1 MSIGYGSSVIWIPP
15 KTFICPSGKLRTEIT
30 SLLAKYTSPGLSD
43 TTFFH
48 GVEKYLFK
56 RKEVKFSDTK
66 KLNTLLKGKHFSNSF
81 KLNMWKDK
89 HMQWFITE
97 AYSGWKTNSKQLFSQ
112 CLTYQKPTNTTSQ
125 LLLIS
130 TCGNKSVYIRGG
142 SRMFFRRG
150 CTRLLLYFNANKP
163 QSFFFFLLL

>member
-1 MSIGYGSSVIWIPP
+1 MSNGYGSSVIWIPP

-81 KLNMWKDK
+81 KLSMWKDK

-97 AYSGWKTNSKQLFSQ
+97 AYSWWKTNLKQLFSQ
-112 CLTYQKPTNTTSQ
+112 CLTYQKPPHH
-125 LLLIS
+125 
-130 TCGNKSVYIRGG
+130 KSVTLNFHMWQQICVYQGRIQDVFQEGVH
-142 SRMFFRRG
+142 SSLA
-150 CTRLLLYFNANKP
+150 LL
-163 QSFFFFLLL
+163 QHQ